1 MNVKNF
7 ALVLGVVYLIAG
19 ILGFVPSLL
28 QEPGINAPEL
38 AVTASYGY
46 FLGLFPVNVLHN
58 LFHLAIGLWGVLA
71 ARHIPMSRTF
81 AQSLAIIYGTL
92 TIFGL
97 IPGLNTLFGLI
108 PLHGHDVWLHAL
120 TALAAA
126 YFGFRT
132 EGREDFVEHGT
143 VTK

>member
-1 MNVKNF
+1 MNGKNF

-19 ILGFVPSLL
+19 ILGFVPGLL
-28 QEPGINAPEL
+28 RAPGPNAPDI
-38 AVTASYGY
+38 AVTSSYGY
-46 FLGLFPVNVLHN
+46 LLGLFPVNSLHN

-71 ARHIPMSRTF
+71 ARRLNGARKF
-81 AQSLAIIYGTL
+81 AQSIAVIYGAL

-97 IPGLNTLFGLI
+97 IPGLNTLFGLL

-132 EGREDFVEHGT
+132 VDRDEFVEHGT
-143 VTK
+143 VAK